1 MICLSCFAV
10 CCLCIRDGGYLGVQ
24 RGSRGVEGCR
34 GVKWWAEC
42 AVIAGGP
49 HNCTLCG
56 AISGATWPAPTSIGS
71 RFSLSLSPSLPSLPL
86 PHPSSSFSVSVS
98 SCQPFSL
105 SLSLSL
111 SHPCDFFSIFAHP
124 RPIFEALTNDRAHP
138 CSSLKFLSSYL
149 RR

>member
-1 MICLSCFAV
+1 MRRGF
-10 CCLCIRDGGYLGVQ
+10 Q
-24 RGSRGVEGCR
+24 RLEGCR

-56 AISGATWPAPTSIGS
+56 AISGATWPAPTSI
-71 RFSLSLSPSLPSLPL
+71 SPR
-86 PHPSSSFSVSVS
+86 
-98 SCQPFSL
+98 SL

-111 SHPCDFFSIFAHP
+111 SLNLSHSYFLALSLSLSLSLSSSLSHPFSIVPRPCPFLSISVSPCQPLFATVSLVPFDFFPIAHP
-124 RPIFEALTNDRAHP
+124 HPIFEALTNDQP
-138 CSSLKFLSSYL
+138 PQSSLRFLSSYL

>member
-71 RFSLSLSPSLPSLPL
+71 RFSLSLPPSPLFPFLTPLRRSPFPSHPVSPSHSP
-86 PHPSSSFSVSVS
+86 
-98 SCQPFSL
+98 
-105 SLSLSL
+105 SLSL